1 MEAFMARIGKINLV
15 VTSQP
20 CHQNAHL
27 FEIYGGADRNR
38 TDGLI
43 RARDALSQ
51 LSYCP
56 VDFTLVSYD
65 YAWKLICFSLSVK
78 KKISPGH
85 CKLQP

>member
-20 CHQNAHL
+20 CHQHAHL

-56 VDFTLVSYD
+56 VKSHSGLFEVCL
-65 YAWKLICFSLSVK
+65 KINLFS
-78 KKISPGH
+78 PE
-85 CKLQP
+85 CKE